1 MNHLEQIRIFVELIN
16 SGSATKAAAKLGL
29 ANSAVSRRLKELEDR
44 LGIQLVHRTTRTMNL
59 TDAGRQFYSR
69 CTRILEDIQ
78 EAEDEITETNS
89 ELSGRLTIAAP
100 WSFGVS
106 HLSPA
111 ISEFMHRHPKVQIDL
126 DMNDRRVDL
135 VSEGV
140 DVAIRI
146 GNLEDSSLVA
156 RRIAPVSHVVCASP
170 DYLQQNGTPSS
181 PQQLSEH
188 QGLCYANLK
197 TPQQWLYYDQQGVRQ
212 SVKVPLR
219 LKSSNGD
226 ALRNAAIA
234 GLGIL
239 CEPSFIVYRAIRRGL
254 LVPILT
260 DYKWYEMGIYA
271 VYPQTRHLSAKTRA
285 FIDFL
290 VARFGDHPEWES
302 CVAKAPTAQG
312 NNTEHRKD

>member
-1 MNHLEQIRIFVELIN
+1 MNHLEQIRVFVELIN
-16 SGSATKAAAKLGL
+16 CGSATKAADKLGL
-29 ANSAVSRRLKELEDR
+29 ANSAISRRLKELEDR
-44 LGIQLVHRTTRTMNL
+44 LGIQLVLRTTRTMSL
-59 TDAGRQFYSR
+59 TDAGRQFYTR

-78 EAEDEITETNS
+78 EAEDEVTENNS
-89 ELSGRLTIAAP
+89 ELSGQLSIATP

-111 ISEFMHRHPKVQIDL
+111 VSEFMHRHPNVQIDL

-135 VSEGV
+135 VSEGI

-146 GNLEDSSLVA
+146 GKLEDSSLIA

-170 DYLQQNGTPSS
+170 DYLQRNGTPST
-181 PQQLSEH
+181 PEQLSEH

-197 TPQQWLYYDQQGVRQ
+197 APDQWFYFDELGNRNI
-212 SVKVPLR
+212 VKVPVR

-260 DYKWYEMGIYA
+260 DYKWYEMEVYA

-290 VARFGDHPEWES
+290 VNRFGDKPEWE
-302 CVAKAPTAQG
+302 
-312 NNTEHRKD
+312 

>member
-1 MNHLEQIRIFVELIN
+1 MNHLEQIRVFVELIN
-16 SGSATKAAAKLGL
+16 CGSATKAADKLGL
-29 ANSAVSRRLKELEDR
+29 ANSAISRRLKELEDR
-44 LGIQLVHRTTRTMNL
+44 LGIQLVLRTTRTMSL
-59 TDAGRQFYSR
+59 TDAGRQFYTR

-78 EAEDEITETNS
+78 EAEDEVTQNNS
-89 ELSGRLTIAAP
+89 ELSGQLTIATP

-111 ISEFMHRHPKVQIDL
+111 VSEFMHRHPNVQVDL

-135 VSEGV
+135 VSEGI
-140 DVAIRI
+140 DVAIRM
-146 GNLEDSSLVA
+146 GSLEDSSLIA
-156 RRIAPVSHVVCASP
+156 RRIAPVSHIVCASP
-170 DYLQQNGTPSS
+170 DYLQRNGTPST
-181 PQQLSEH
+181 PEQLSEH

-197 TPQQWLYYDQQGVRQ
+197 APDQWFYFDKQGNQ
-212 SVKVPLR
+212 NIVKVPVR

-260 DYKWYEMGIYA
+260 DYKWYEMEVYA

-290 VARFGDHPEWES
+290 VNQFGDKPEWE
-302 CVAKAPTAQG
+302 
-312 NNTEHRKD
+312 